1 MYFKQLSLVAISTA
15 LALSTIPALAGTWIV
30 DKSKSSLGFS
40 VLQAGNTLNGK
51 FATWDA
57 DIDFDPAD
65 PATAVI
71 KARINPA
78 SASTGNS
85 QFDGVLLTPD
95 WFDTSNFPAAQFV
108 SDTVTLIEGNQYRA
122 TGTLTIRGTHQP
134 VSLDFTLDIE
144 GDQAH
149 AEGIASVA
157 RTAYSLG
164 TNVNQETVGDAVTV
178 TLDLIATR

>member
-1 MYFKQLSLVAISTA
+1 MLFKQLSLVAIATTF
-15 LALSTIPALAGTWIV
+15 ALSTAPALAGTWTV

-40 VLQAGNTLNGK
+40 VPQAGNTLSGI

-65 PATAVI
+65 PENAVI
-71 KARINPA
+71 NARIDPA
-78 SASTGNS
+78 SASTGNG

-95 WFDTSNFPAAQFV
+95 WFDTSSFPEAEFA
-108 SDTVTLIEGNQYRA
+108 SDTVTLLEGNRYRA

-134 VSLDFTLDIE
+134 VTLDFTLDIM

-149 AEGIASVA
+149 AKGSASVA

-164 TNVNQETVGDAVTV
+164 TSVNQQTVGDAVTV